1 MRTIINGRCIV
12 PNSDSSFC
20 IKDNVAVIF
29 DNKIKSIVPT
39 DSIDVNHFDEVI
51 DACGQY
57 VSPGFINIHIHGCAG
72 FDTMDENDN
81 ALYQMRHFLPSTGV
95 TSFLPTTM
103 TMPLNQIYNSLNK
116 IRSAM
121 NDTLNDSV
129 LAKVLGA
136 NVEGPYISSKFK
148 GAQAE
153 DNIRRANFDEI
164 AEFADVIK
172 IITIAPEELGDTN
185 FIKNCHKNNII
196 VSIGHSAADYDTAI
210 ETINNDDVK
219 HITHLFNAQ
228 TGLHHRK
235 PGIVGAALDTDAF
248 VELIA
253 DNLHVHPA
261 AQRLV
266 YKVKKRSE
274 IILITDS
281 LRACGMGDGIYDLGG
296 QKVYVK
302 DNVAT
307 LEDGTIA
314 ASIAPMNKVVANF
327 KNNTNISMAELVELV
342 TKNPAIELG
351 LYNKIGSLETG
362 KVADIIIFDEGV
374 NITTAIINGIITKSV
389 SQVHLK

>member
-103 TMPLNQIYNSLNK
+103 TMPLNKIYDSLNR
-116 IRSAM
+116 IRIAM
-121 NDTLNDSV
+121 NDISDDSA

-210 ETINNDDVK
+210 ETINNNDVK

-235 PGIVGAALDTDAF
+235 PGIVGEALDTDAF

-307 LEDGTIA
+307 LEDG
-314 ASIAPMNKVVANF
+314 
-327 KNNTNISMAELVELV
+327 
-342 TKNPAIELG
+342 
-351 LYNKIGSLETG
+351 
-362 KVADIIIFDEGV
+362 
-374 NITTAIINGIITKSV
+374 
-389 SQVHLK
+389 